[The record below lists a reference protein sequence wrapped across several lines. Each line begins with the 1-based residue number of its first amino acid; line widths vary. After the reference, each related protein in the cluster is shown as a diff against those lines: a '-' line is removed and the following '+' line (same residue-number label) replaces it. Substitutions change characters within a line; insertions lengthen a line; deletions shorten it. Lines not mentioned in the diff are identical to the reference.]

1 MAARALLPETV
12 EENLRITSKQ
22 ARERARKLTR
32 LQRGISNETML
43 TFVDIHLII
52 KAQRRA

>member
-22 ARERARKLTR
+22 ARELTR